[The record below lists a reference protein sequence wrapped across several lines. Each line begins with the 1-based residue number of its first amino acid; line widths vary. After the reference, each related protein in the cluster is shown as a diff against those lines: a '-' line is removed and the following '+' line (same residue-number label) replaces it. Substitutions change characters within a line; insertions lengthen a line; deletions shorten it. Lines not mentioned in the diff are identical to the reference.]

1 MRMSTLIGILL
12 GIASIIIAFFIEQ
25 GDFTKLILPAPMIIV
40 IGGTLMAGLAST
52 SWNTFRKMPTLINI
66 AFFPPKYDKK
76 AIILQMIEFSLITRK
91 LGMLALESKMNS
103 TRHPYVK
110 KIFQVNID
118 GADVTSLEDL
128 YSFELDSITHR
139 HNENIALFHKLGGLS
154 PTMGIIGTVM
164 GLISTMGQVGGDG
177 DPAKLIVSISV
188 AFLATLWGIALA
200 NLVWIPI
207 ADKLQ
212 VIHNEEVNLL
222 DLIFEGAKCVLNGES
237 PLLISSKLASS
248 YPLSEQDRFHRD
260 VRTFIDKQKK
270 LIADVPVQT
279 F

>member
-1 MRMSTLIGILL
+1 MSTLIGILL